1 MLRPR
6 HVSHRR
12 VCSVPSPLTSS
23 SWIETASPGTRLKIA
38 LAILATLLLGTCSQP
53 PSVLDQIMATG
64 ELRVVTRNL
73 PSTYYLGASGP
84 QGPEFELASQLA
96 AELGVRL
103 YMYSVP
109 NVADVIREL
118 ESRRAHIG
126 AAGLTRGI
134 RLPSEVAFGPPYQ
147 EVREHLIYRQGGAR
161 VRNLRQAL
169 DSHIE
174 VVAGSAHAASLDA
187 ARISVPNLSW
197 VENPVTETEE
207 LLYRLSRREIDYT
220 VADSNEFAIGR
231 AFHPDIRIAFD
242 LSGGKALAW
251 AVDARDP
258 SLLRRVTAFY
268 ASLKADGRLA
278 SILDTYYGDVDRFDY
293 IQARVFIDDV
303 ETRLPQYR
311 HWFKEAAAQVGV
323 DWRLLAAIGY
333 QESHWVPT
341 ATSPTGVRGL
351 MMLTE
356 ETARALGVADRLDP
370 RASIF
375 GGAQYFLRMRNQ
387 IPSRIP
393 EPDRTWM
400 TLAAYNVGFG
410 HLEDARILTQM
421 HGKNPDVWDDVR
433 EHLPLLTQ
441 AKWYTQ
447 VKRGYARGWEPVRF
461 VDNIRSYMDILDWVA
476 AESGPPAQRE
486 AAAGT

>member
-1 MLRPR
+1 MK
-6 HVSHRR
+6 V
-12 VCSVPSPLTSS
+12 
-23 SWIETASPGTRLKIA
+23 A
-38 LAILATLLLGTCSQP
+38 LAIIATLLLGTCSQP
-53 PSVLDQIMATG
+53 PSVLDQIIQAG

-73 PSTYYLGASGP
+73 PSTYYLGAAGP
-84 QGPEFELASQLA
+84 QGPEFELASRFA

-103 YMYSVP
+103 YVYSVP
-109 NVADVIREL
+109 NVGDVMREL
-118 ESRRAHIG
+118 ESHRAHIA
-126 AAGLTRGI
+126 AAGLTRGM
-134 RLPSEVAFGPPYQ
+134 RLPPETGFGPPYQ
-147 EVREHLIYRQGGAR
+147 QVREHLIFRQGGTR
-161 VRNLRQAL
+161 PRNLSQAA

-174 VVAGSAHAASLDA
+174 VVSGSAHAATLEQ
-187 ARISVPNLSW
+187 ARLFVPNLSW
-197 VENPVTETEE
+197 VENPSAETEE
-207 LLYRLSRREIDYT
+207 LLYRLSRREFDYT

-242 LSGGKALAW
+242 LSAGKALAW
-251 AVDARDP
+251 AVDARDQ
-258 SLLRRVTAFY
+258 SLLRRVTAFF
-268 ASLKADGRLA
+268 ASLKAEGRLA

-293 IQARVFIDDV
+293 IQARVFIDDI
-303 ETRLPQYR
+303 EARLPQYR
-311 HWFKEAAAQVGV
+311 QWFREAAGQIGV

-351 MMLTE
+351 MMLTAD
-356 ETARALGVADRLDP
+356 TAAALGIGDRLDP

-375 GGAQYFLRMRNQ
+375 GGAQYFLIARGQ
-387 IPSRIP
+387 IPSRIL

-421 HGKNPDVWDDVR
+421 HGKNPDLWEDVR

-441 AKWYTQ
+441 EKWYTQ

-476 AESGPPAQRE
+476 ADAAPPAQRE
-486 AAAGT
+486 AAAK

>member
-1 MLRPR
+1 M
-6 HVSHRR
+6 
-12 VCSVPSPLTSS
+12 
-23 SWIETASPGTRLKIA
+23 KIA
-38 LAILATLLLGTCSQP
+38 LAIIAALLLGTCSHP
-53 PSVLDQIMATG
+53 PTVLDQIIQSG

-84 QGPEFELASQLA
+84 QGPEFEMASQLA

-103 YMYSVP
+103 YIYSVP
-109 NVADVIREL
+109 NVGDVIREL
-118 ESRRAHIG
+118 ASHRAHIA
-126 AAGLTRGI
+126 AAGLTRGVQ
-134 RLPSEVAFGPPYQ
+134 LPREVAFGPPYQ
-147 EVREHLIYRQGGAR
+147 QVREHLIYRQGGVR
-161 VRNLRQAL
+161 IRNLQQAVG
-169 DSHIE
+169 SHIE
-174 VVAGSAHAASLDA
+174 VVAGSAHAASLEA
-187 ARISVPNLSW
+187 ARVTVPNLSW
-197 VENPVTETEE
+197 VENPNTETEE
-207 LLYRLSRREIDYT
+207 LLYRLSRREFDYT

-251 AVDARDP
+251 ALDGRDP

-293 IQARVFIDDV
+293 IQARVFMDDIAN
-303 ETRLPQYR
+303 RLPQYR
-311 HWFKEAAAQVGV
+311 QWFKEAAAQIGV

-333 QESHWVPT
+333 QESHWDPL

-356 ETARALGVADRLDP
+356 QTAAALGVVDRLNP
-370 RASIF
+370 RESIF

-387 IPSRIP
+387 VPARIP

-400 TLAAYNVGFG
+400 TLAAYNVGLG

-421 HGKNPDVWDDVR
+421 HGKNPDVWEDVR
-433 EHLPLLTQ
+433 THLPLLTQ
-441 AKWYTQ
+441 EKWYTRL
-447 VKRGYARGWEPVRF
+447 KRGYARGWEPVRF
-461 VDNIRSYMDILDWVA
+461 VENIRSYLDILDWVA
-476 AESGPPAQRE
+476 ADSAPPSQRE
-486 AAAGT
+486 VSARRE

>member
-1 MLRPR
+1 
-6 HVSHRR
+6 
-12 VCSVPSPLTSS
+12 
-23 SWIETASPGTRLKIA
+23 LKIA
-38 LAILATLLLGTCSQP
+38 LAIIAMLLLGTCSQP
-53 PSVLDQIMATG
+53 PTVLEQIIDSG

-103 YMYSVP
+103 YIYSVP
-109 NVADVIREL
+109 NAGDVIREL
-118 ESRRAHIG
+118 ALHRAHIG
-126 AAGLTRGI
+126 AAGLTRGM
-134 RLPSEVAFGPPYQ
+134 RLPPQVAFGPPYQ
-147 EVREHLIYRQGGAR
+147 QVREHLIYRQGEAR
-161 VRNLRQAL
+161 ARTLRQVVNT
-169 DSHIE
+169 HIE
-174 VVAGSAHAASLDA
+174 VVAGSSHAASLEA
-187 ARISVPNLSW
+187 SRLAVPDLSW
-197 VENPVTETEE
+197 VENAATETEE

-231 AFHPDIRIAFD
+231 AFHPEIRIAFE
-242 LSGGKALAW
+242 LSGTKALAW

-258 SLLRRVTAFY
+258 SLLQRVTAYY
-268 ASLKADGRLA
+268 ASVKAEGRLA

-293 IQARVFIDDV
+293 IQARVFMKDM
-303 ETRLPQYR
+303 EERLPQYR
-311 HWFKEAAAQVGV
+311 QWFKEAAAQIGV

-356 ETARALGVADRLDP
+356 ETARALGVSDRLDP
-370 RASIF
+370 RESIF
-375 GGAQYFLRMRNQ
+375 GGAQYFLLVRSQ
-387 IPSRIP
+387 IPARIQ

-400 TLAAYNVGFG
+400 TLAAYNVGLG

-421 HGKNPDVWDDVR
+421 HGKNPDLWNDVR
-433 EHLPLLTQ
+433 DHLPLLTQ
-441 AKWYTQ
+441 SKWYTQ

-461 VDNIRSYMDILDWVA
+461 VENIRGYIDILDWVA
-476 AESGPPAQRE
+476 ADSAPPAKRE
-486 AAAGT
+486 AAAGAAREGA

>member
-1 MLRPR
+1 M
-6 HVSHRR
+6 
-12 VCSVPSPLTSS
+12 
-23 SWIETASPGTRLKIA
+23 KIA
-38 LAILATLLLGTCSQP
+38 LAIVATLLLGTCTHP
-53 PSVLDQIMATG
+53 PSVLDQIIQSG

-84 QGPEFELASQLA
+84 QGPEFEMASQLA

-103 YMYSVP
+103 YIYSVP
-109 NVADVIREL
+109 NVGDVMREL
-118 ESRRAHIG
+118 AQHRAHIA
-126 AAGLTRGI
+126 AAGLTRGMQ
-134 RLPSEVAFGPPYQ
+134 LPREVAFGPPYQ
-147 EVREHLIYRQGGAR
+147 QVREHLIYRQGGPRIRALQQA
-161 VRNLRQAL
+161 VR
-169 DSHIE
+169 SHIE
-174 VVAGSAHAASLDA
+174 VVAGSAHAASLEM
-187 ARISVPNLSW
+187 ARMAVPNLSW
-197 VENPVTETEE
+197 VENPSTETEE
-207 LLYRLSRREIDYT
+207 LLYRLSRREFDYT

-251 AVDARDP
+251 ALDGRDP

-293 IQARVFIDDV
+293 IQARVFMDDIR
-303 ETRLPQYR
+303 TRLPQYR
-311 HWFKEAAAQVGV
+311 QWFKEAAAQIGV

-333 QESHWVPT
+333 QESHWDPL

-356 ETARALGVADRLDP
+356 QTAAGLGVTDRLDA
-370 RASIF
+370 RESIF
-375 GGAQYFLRMRNQ
+375 GGAQYFLRMRNLV
-387 IPSRIP
+387 PARIQ

-400 TLAAYNVGFG
+400 TLAAYNVGLG

-421 HGKNPDVWDDVR
+421 HGRNPDSWDDVR
-433 EHLPLLTQ
+433 DHLPLLTQ
-441 AKWYTQ
+441 EKWYTR

-476 AESGPPAQRE
+476 SDSSPPAQRE
-486 AAAGT
+486 AQAVR

>member
-1 MLRPR
+1 
-6 HVSHRR
+6 
-12 VCSVPSPLTSS
+12 
-23 SWIETASPGTRLKIA
+23 LKIA
-38 LAILATLLLGTCSQP
+38 LAIIATLLLGTCSQP
-53 PSVLDQIMATG
+53 PTVLEQIIDSG

-103 YMYSVP
+103 YIDSVP
-109 NVADVIREL
+109 NAGDVIREL
-118 ESRRAHIG
+118 ALHRAHIG
-126 AAGLTRGI
+126 AAGLTRGM
-134 RLPSEVAFGPPYQ
+134 RLPSQVAFGPPYQ
-147 EVREHLIYRQGGAR
+147 QVREHLIYRQGEAR
-161 VRNLRQAL
+161 ARNLRQVVNT
-169 DSHIE
+169 HIE
-174 VVAGSAHAASLDA
+174 VVAGSSHVASLEA
-187 ARISVPNLSW
+187 SRLAVPNLSW
-197 VENPVTETEE
+197 VENAATETEE

-231 AFHPDIRIAFD
+231 AFHPEIRIAFE
-242 LSGGKALAW
+242 LSGTKALAW

-258 SLLRRVTAFY
+258 SLLQRVTAYY
-268 ASLKADGRLA
+268 ASVKAEGRLA

-293 IQARVFIDDV
+293 IQARVFMKDM
-303 ETRLPQYR
+303 EERLPQYR
-311 HWFKEAAAQVGV
+311 QWFREAAAQIGV

-356 ETARALGVADRLDP
+356 ETARALGVSDRLDP
-370 RASIF
+370 RESIF
-375 GGAQYFLRMRNQ
+375 GGAQYFLLVRSQ
-387 IPSRIP
+387 IPARIQ

-400 TLAAYNVGFG
+400 TLAAYNVGLG

-421 HGKNPDVWDDVR
+421 HGKNPDLWNDVR

-441 AKWYTQ
+441 SKWYSQ

-461 VDNIRSYMDILDWVA
+461 VENIRGYIDILDWVA
-476 AESGPPAQRE
+476 ADSAPPSQRGE
-486 AAAGT
+486 QVMK

>member
-1 MLRPR
+1 MK
-6 HVSHRR
+6 
-12 VCSVPSPLTSS
+12 
-23 SWIETASPGTRLKIA
+23 AA
-38 LAILATLLLGTCSQP
+38 LAIIATLLLGTCSQP
-53 PSVLDQIMATG
+53 PTVLDQIMRAG

-84 QGPEFELASQLA
+84 QGPEFELASRFA

-103 YMYSVP
+103 FVYAVP
-109 NVADVIREL
+109 NVGDVMREL
-118 ESRRAHIG
+118 ESHRAHIA
-126 AAGLTRGI
+126 AAGLTRGM
-134 RLPSEVAFGPPYQ
+134 RLPPQTAFGPPYQ
-147 EVREHLIYRQGGAR
+147 QVREHLIFRQGRTRA
-161 VRNLRQAL
+161 RNLRQAV

-174 VVAGSAHAASLDA
+174 VVAGSSHAASLEQ
-187 ARISVPNLSW
+187 ARIAVPNLSW
-197 VENPVTETEE
+197 VENPSAETEE
-207 LLYRLSRREIDYT
+207 LLYRLSRREFDYT

-231 AFHPDIRIAFD
+231 SFHPDIRIAFD
-242 LSGGKALAW
+242 LSGGKSLAW
-251 AVDARDP
+251 AIDGRDP
-258 SLLRRVTAFY
+258 SLLQRVTAFY
-268 ASLKADGRLA
+268 ASLKAEGRLA
-278 SILDTYYGDVDRFDY
+278 SILDTYYAGTDRFDY
-293 IQARVFIDDV
+293 IQARVFIDDI

-311 HWFKEAAAQVGV
+311 HWFREAAGQIGV

-341 ATSPTGVRGL
+341 ATSYTGVRGL

-356 ETARALGVADRLDP
+356 DTARGLGVVDRLDP
-370 RASIF
+370 RESIF

-387 IPSRIP
+387 IPARIL

-421 HGKNPDVWDDVR
+421 HGKNPDVWSDVR

-441 AKWYTQ
+441 EKWHTK

-461 VDNIRSYMDILDWVA
+461 VENIRSYIDILDWVA
-476 AESGPPAQRE
+476 ADTGPPAQRE
-486 AAAGT
+486 AAAVRPEGVPPT

>member
-1 MLRPR
+1 MK
-6 HVSHRR
+6 
-12 VCSVPSPLTSS
+12 
-23 SWIETASPGTRLKIA
+23 AA
-38 LAILATLLLGTCSQP
+38 LAIIATLLLGTCSQP
-53 PSVLDQIMATG
+53 PSVLDQIMRAG

-84 QGPEFELASQLA
+84 QGPEFELASRFA

-103 YMYSVP
+103 FVYSVP
-109 NVADVIREL
+109 NVGDVMREL
-118 ESRRAHIG
+118 ESHRAHIA
-126 AAGLTRGI
+126 AAGLTRGM
-134 RLPSEVAFGPPYQ
+134 RLPPQTAFGPPYQ
-147 EVREHLIYRQGGAR
+147 QVREHLIFRQGATR
-161 VRNLRQAL
+161 ARNLRQAL

-174 VVAGSAHAASLDA
+174 VVAGSSHAASLEQ
-187 ARISVPNLSW
+187 ARLAVPNLSW
-197 VENPVTETEE
+197 VENPSAETEE
-207 LLYRLSRREIDYT
+207 LLYRLSRREFDYT

-251 AVDARDP
+251 AVDGRDP
-258 SLLRRVTAFY
+258 SLVKRVTAFY
-268 ASLKADGRLA
+268 ASLKAEGRLA
-278 SILDTYYGDVDRFDY
+278 SILNAYYAGTDRFDY
-293 IQARVFIDDV
+293 IQARVFIDDI
-303 ETRLPQYR
+303 EERLPQYR
-311 HWFKEAAAQVGV
+311 HWFREAAAQIGV

-356 ETARALGVADRLDP
+356 DTARGLGVTDRLDP
-370 RASIF
+370 RESIF

-387 IPSRIP
+387 IPARIL

-421 HGKNPDVWDDVR
+421 HGKNPDLWSDVR

-441 AKWYTQ
+441 EKWHTQ

-461 VDNIRSYMDILDWVA
+461 VENIRSYIDILDWVA
-476 AESGPPAQRE
+476 ADTGPPAQRE
-486 AAAGT
+486 AATIPGST